1 MVPNVGP
8 DRLRRLIHR
17 FGSAR
22 RVMSLSPDVLTR
34 VDGIGQ
40 KTARLI
46 AAFDAYDAVRDQ
58 IERAAKLEATLLSV
72 SNDRYPGR
80 LKQIFDPP
88 PLLWMRGSLIAR
100 DDPALA
106 IVGTR
111 EASSYGKRIAYQLAS
126 DLAQRHIT
134 VISGLAYGI
143 DTAAHTGALEG
154 GGRTI
159 AILGSGIDWIYPSS
173 NKQLARH
180 IMNSGAL
187 LSEYPLGAKPD
198 AGNFPQRNRVISGM
212 TVGTVV
218 VESGEKGGALITAY
232 QALEQNREV
241 FAVPGRLPDATS
253 SGTHKLIKKGHA
265 KLITGVDD
273 ILDELEHALPPTP
286 KTSSSDRNCSEPVDL
301 DGLNRLERKLYEA
314 LSDEPVHIDVL
325 CRATELDPSTALV
338 YLLNLEFQGLVRQM
352 AGKQFYRARG

>member
-17 FGSAR
+17 FGTAR
-22 RVMSLSPDVLTR
+22 RVISLSPEVLCR
-34 VDGIGQ
+34 VDGVGR
-40 KTARLI
+40 KTARSI
-46 AAFDAYDAVRDQ
+46 AAFDEYEAVRDQ

-72 SNDRYPGR
+72 SDDQYPAR
-80 LKQIFDPP
+80 LKKIFDPP
-88 PLLWMRGSLIAR
+88 PLLWMRGSLTAQ
-100 DDPALA
+100 DDPAIA
-106 IVGTR
+106 VVGTR
-111 EASSYGKRIAYQLAS
+111 DASKYGKRIAYRLAR
-126 DLAQRHIT
+126 DLAQRGIT

-143 DTAAHTGALEG
+143 DTAAHTGAVEG

-212 TVGTVV
+212 SVGTVV

-253 SGTHKLIKKGHA
+253 AGTHKLIKKGHA

-273 ILDELEHALPPTP
+273 ILDELEHAFPQ
-286 KTSSSDRNCSEPVDL
+286 SSDTSNSQEGSRQPVNLDDL
-301 DGLNRLERKLYEA
+301 KDLERKLYEA
-314 LSDEPVHIDVL
+314 LTDEPIHIDVL
-325 CRATELDPSTALV
+325 CRATNLEPSTALV

-352 AGKQFYRARG
+352 AGKQFYRAR